1 MLFYTKGI
9 LRLLYRF
16 LHQRP
21 IKTIRTIFSLERL
34 LGTVWVELNKAK
46 FDNFINRIGEDKDLL
61 VESKNFEKNFKME
74 KKETIKN
81 LPISGGLK
89 GSTGGG
95 GGNELILYYI
105 VRHLKPN
112 IVLESGVSAGISSRS
127 ILEGLEKN
135 KKGELYSSDLQLH
148 LDKKDIGILVKKEL
162 HHRWTLF
169 DKGDEI
175 NLPIILNRINEID
188 IVYYDSE
195 KSYSGKKIFF
205 DRILTNFTPKIIIVD
220 DIDRDYWFRDF
231 TKKNSYDHIVI
242 GNVGMVFLR

>member
-1 MLFYTKGI
+1 MLFYIKGI

-16 LHQRP
+16 SRQRP

-34 LGTVWVELNKAK
+34 LGTIWVESNKTK
-46 FDNFINRIGEDKDLL
+46 LDNFINRIGKDIDLL
-61 VESKNFEKNFKME
+61 VESKNFKKNFKKE
-74 KKETIKN
+74 KNETIKN

-95 GGNELILYYI
+95 GGNEFILYYI
-105 VRHLKPN
+105 VRYLKPN
-112 IVLESGVSAGISSRS
+112 VVLESGVSAGISTRS
-127 ILEGLEKN
+127 ILEALEKN

-205 DRILTNFTPKIIIVD
+205 DRILSNFTPKIIIVD

-231 TKKNSYDHIVI
+231 IKKNFYDYIVI
-242 GNVGMVFLR
+242 ENVGMVFLK